1 MVEDKWSKTFPSH
14 HTAYTDE
21 TSVLQ
26 VNTVKEHHT
35 WRLYDAKMYYMY
47 WILTISLCTP
57 YPFLQEVV
65 GEGNQTGRAS
75 KHSIRPEKF
84 LVYGARWS
92 DIELLLWMQPLTPS
106 IVNGTQTL
114 ILTVGKGLLTF
125 NVPTHCPD
133 SIGVTRKFRDSH
145 FRYLI
150 EEIDHRSS
158 EQWNSVSCL

>member
-1 MVEDKWSKTFPSH
+1 MKQNLSLTPYRLHRWNQCLTGEYSQRTSH
-14 HTAYTDE
+14 MKALWCQN
-21 TSVLQ
+21 VLY
-26 VNTVKEHHT
+26 VPNINNLPMHN
-35 WRLYDAKMYYMY
+35 L
-47 WILTISLCTP
+47 P

-92 DIELLLWMQPLTPS
+92 DIELLWMQPLIPS

-125 NVPTHCPD
+125 NVPAHCPD

-158 EQWNSVSCL
+158 EHGTQFPAYNYTR